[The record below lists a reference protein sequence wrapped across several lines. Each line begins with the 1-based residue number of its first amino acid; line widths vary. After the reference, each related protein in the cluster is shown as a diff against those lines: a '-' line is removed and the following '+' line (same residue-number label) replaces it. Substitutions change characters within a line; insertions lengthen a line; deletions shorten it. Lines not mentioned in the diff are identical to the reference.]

1 MYSDTGR
8 KREDPLTDKRK
19 PTTTMGS
26 GSGLPTPELE
36 TKKLPAEPPR
46 DNTREMSSTSQG
58 QTTSPSGKAPE
69 RKQIPDITPTDDMK
83 SIGAI
88 LSAIKQNVAKFEN
101 ALEGLG
107 KQATAL
113 TALHAPLKLQE
124 EYQTVR
130 QELQQQIQRQKEEM
144 KQKREELE
152 NLLRRQLDEKIKKK
166 IDAEVHEIV
175 KQKVAD
181 RMQAEL
187 DRLIPQKLKG
197 QSLLHRERMQHIRS
211 GLINNEARRRNA
223 NAGRTGQTLHR
234 LVVSRPATISRSS
247 SGSTA
252 TPSTA
257 HPTPLD
263 SESLLFSNA
272 RNQPPDDDTYSPVF
286 PRSSQELFSC
296 YHKGRK
302 MIQQLLEEYEGPEVS
317 IDITNDLQ
325 VIDAID
331 RLGHNFGILGPKD
344 HLIIPPGSMGGQPL
358 SPLIMSAD

>member
-1 MYSDTGR
+1 MRSAHNSSRGNRYVNTGS
-8 KREDPLTDKRK
+8 KREDLLNDKKK
-19 PTTTMGS
+19 PTES
-26 GSGLPTPELE
+26 SLPTPEPE
-36 TKKLPAEPPR
+36 IKNLPDVESPPDNPR
-46 DNTREMSSTSQG
+46 DMCTPQS
-58 QTTSPSGKAPE
+58 QTTSRAGKAAE
-69 RKQIPDITPTDDMK
+69 RSIPDITPTEDMK

-211 GLINNEARRRNA
+211 SLINNEARRRNA

-234 LVVSRPATISRSS
+234 LVVSRPA
-247 SGSTA
+247 
-252 TPSTA
+252 
-257 HPTPLD
+257 D
-263 SESLLFSNA
+263 
-272 RNQPPDDDTYSPVF
+272 
-286 PRSSQELFSC
+286 
-296 YHKGRK
+296 
-302 MIQQLLEEYEGPEVS
+302 
-317 IDITNDLQ
+317 
-325 VIDAID
+325 
-331 RLGHNFGILGPKD
+331 
-344 HLIIPPGSMGGQPL
+344 
-358 SPLIMSAD
+358 